1 MEFIVEG
8 REKRKRKG
16 RGGRSEATLQNTTY
30 ATSHGRG
37 HRVASKV
44 VAEASVLP
52 PDGGSRLSKSAKPF
66 HTLVAFLNIFK
77 KWKKTESPLTQLNN
91 NKKNL

>member
-1 MEFIVEG
+1 MMKLIFLIASMEFIVEG

-52 PDGGSRLSKSAKPF
+52 PDGGSRRSKSAKPF
-66 HTLVAFLNIFK
+66 HTLVAFLIFLRNGK
-77 KWKKTESPLTQLNN
+77 RPNHP
-91 NKKNL
+91 